1 MKDKLPSKMS
11 GMRSRLMPVALWG
24 LFSGGQAHGCNL
36 ESAEFFLT
44 SHEQT
49 ISRCVHSRYTE
60 RNVYMGLEGAP
71 LHYAASF
78 TRDPAVITEMLGAGM
93 DVNTPLEDGETP
105 LHRAALNNTEVAV
118 IQTLLAAGADIDRLD
133 SDGATPLHH
142 AAYNNIEPE
151 ILATLLA
158 AGAAINARTPYG
170 ITPLHWAA
178 LNNAEP
184 AIVMFLLQAGAD
196 PTLTI
201 ESGETPG
208 ELLVDN
214 PHLKNNRQI
223 HRALVV
229 DR

>member
-1 MKDKLPSKMS
+1 MS
-11 GMRSRLMPVALWG
+11 VALWG
-24 LFSGGQAHGCNL
+24 LVGGGQAYGCNL

-44 SHEQT
+44 SDEQT
-49 ISRCVHSRYTE
+49 ISRCVHSRYTK
-60 RNVYMGLEGAP
+60 RNVYMGLDGAP

-78 TRDPAVITEMLGAGM
+78 TRDPAVITELLATGM

-118 IQTLLAAGADIDRLD
+118 IKTLLAAGADIDSID

-142 AAYNNIEPE
+142 AAYNNIEPA

-196 PTLTI
+196 RTLTT
-201 ESGETPG
+201 EGGATPG

-223 HRALVV
+223 YKALNGSGDAPVYPNL
-229 DR
+229 